1 LISIFAYRTNSL
13 SRRRTAAITINVLKE
28 YKQLITNT
36 AADLEEHLE
45 NINDKLRNISLR
57 GAGISDTDAA
67 ERQQL
72 QEERDS
78 TQKCLEICAHV
89 LTQID
94 EVHPNAS
101 INISATYQAPIT
113 TLSSLTSAQLVTSST
128 MNACRENLTNTITQL
143 RRRLQDINNRLQPF
157 SLQPL
162 NISIEQAA
170 EQEKLKEEREYVKQS
185 LDMCTEASKQANQE
199 RTNVFEDISMADNGY
214 QFIVSTV
221 GELISARRITI
232 GSGSLQLM
240 GQISDDSLQ
249 QVSRDLGPNG
259 TEKVIKLQT
268 GISPAF
274 ENRYGT
280 GFKLSSENLKDPGA
294 TRKSTQEG

>member
-1 LISIFAYRTNSL
+1 
-13 SRRRTAAITINVLKE
+13 VLNE

-36 AADLEEHLE
+36 ASDLEDHLE
-45 NINDKLRNISLR
+45 NINDKLRNIALQ

-94 EVHPNAS
+94 QVHPNAS

-113 TLSSLTSAQLVTSST
+113 TLSSLTSAKLVTSST
-128 MNACRENLTNTITQL
+128 MNACRENLTNTITEL
-143 RRRLQDINNRLQPF
+143 RRRLQDINNRLQKF

-162 NISIEQAA
+162 NISNEQAA
-170 EQEKLKEEREYVKQS
+170 EQERLKEEREYVKQS

-214 QFIVSTV
+214 QLIVSTV

-240 GQISDDSLQ
+240 GQVSDDSLQ
-249 QVSRDLGPNG
+249 QISRDLGPTG
-259 TEKVIKLQT
+259 TEKVMEPQT

-294 TRKSTQEG
+294 TRKGT